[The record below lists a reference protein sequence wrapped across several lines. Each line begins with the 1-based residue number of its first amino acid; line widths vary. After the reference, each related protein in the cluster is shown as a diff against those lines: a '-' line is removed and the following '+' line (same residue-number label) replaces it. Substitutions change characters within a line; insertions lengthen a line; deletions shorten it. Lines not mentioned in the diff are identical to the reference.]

1 MEKKSGGLFSGLQNK
16 FNKIKRM
23 VSILFFVLLGGLL
36 FNLDRAGDF
45 GIMLLK
51 YKNWLPRSVV
61 SFLPGGNAG
70 DGAAVPDEKIAGR
83 VIEVYDGDTATVLAE
98 AANRKYK
105 VRFFGIDAPEAAQN
119 GGIASRDA
127 LRDKILGK
135 NVVVKVVSVD
145 NYRRAV
151 GKVMLGGRYIN
162 LEMVAEGHAWY
173 YRDYAQREYDL
184 ASAEAEARTGRAG
197 LWRDSAPQPPW
208 EYRRKFKK

>member
-1 MEKKSGGLFSGLQNK
+1 M
-16 FNKIKRM
+16 
-23 VSILFFVLLGGLL
+23 
-36 FNLDRAGDF
+36 
-45 GIMLLK
+45 
-51 YKNWLPRSVV
+51 
-61 SFLPGGNAG
+61 
-70 DGAAVPDEKIAGR
+70 
-83 VIEVYDGDTATVLAE
+83 
-98 AANRKYK
+98 
-105 VRFFGIDAPEAAQN
+105 
-119 GGIASRDA
+119 
-127 LRDKILGK
+127 
-135 NVVVKVVSVD
+135 VKVVSVD

>member
-1 MEKKSGGLFSGLQNK
+1 
-16 FNKIKRM
+16 M

-98 AANRKYK
+98 AANRK
-105 VRFFGIDAPEAAQN
+105 
-119 GGIASRDA
+119 
-127 LRDKILGK
+127 
-135 NVVVKVVSVD
+135 
-145 NYRRAV
+145 
-151 GKVMLGGRYIN
+151 
-162 LEMVAEGHAWY
+162 
-173 YRDYAQREYDL
+173 
-184 ASAEAEARTGRAG
+184 
-197 LWRDSAPQPPW
+197 
-208 EYRRKFKK
+208 